1 MESPLHNTIKVHFS
15 SRTQSVPSAR
25 CSRTLIAR
33 CEDSRVKNCHLSKR
47 TLSATRSESLIRI
60 SVNIRSSD
68 KRKFPFSSTFEVEK
82 YEHRKKILF
91 LHQIFCFFSQLVFFL
106 LRSRQ
111 FNLLSL
117 WIKCC
122 LLLSRVVSY
131 VLNIFTFF
139 PLRFLDPQR
148 SAQKPEWGGMRN
160 ASLLVFSLFFLLKSS
175 NNDNKWYSYMEKAFL
190 WRSWARSFDDSM
202 GGRRNEMRFEG
213 LFLILVINTRRHF
226 LFLFFFNF
234 AMAFLAFLF
243 TIV

>member
-1 MESPLHNTIKVHFS
+1 MRRFASEKLPFVKAYAECDEKWIADKDFSKYPIEWQAKVSVFVDFRGGKIRAPKKKFFFSIKFFAS
-15 SRTQSVPSAR
+15 SR
-25 CSRTLIAR
+25 
-33 CEDSRVKNCHLSKR
+33 
-47 TLSATRSESLIRI
+47 SL
-60 SVNIRSSD
+60 
-68 KRKFPFSSTFEVEK
+68 
-82 YEHRKKILF
+82 
-91 LHQIFCFFSQLVFFL
+91 CFFL